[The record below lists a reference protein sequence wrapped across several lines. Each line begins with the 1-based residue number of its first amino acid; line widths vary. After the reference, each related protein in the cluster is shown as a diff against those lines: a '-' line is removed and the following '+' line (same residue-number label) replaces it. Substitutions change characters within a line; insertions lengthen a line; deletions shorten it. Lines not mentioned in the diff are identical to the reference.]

1 MSEPLNIHFTEAQ
14 ELLRCTRKWYDSNYL
29 QLEPLEKTGAMSFGS
44 AFHKMKQTYLEGN
57 EVGLPDESL
66 YQSDVE
72 LLFKLFHVWKT
83 WHYDQP
89 YTYLQ
94 IEQPLTIEYE
104 PGVMFTVT
112 PDALLRDDSTGE
124 LWIDETKTVGSFD
137 EDRLHLDLQGRV
149 QMTIAKQLGHDV
161 AGVKY
166 TQVRK
171 SNPDTARVEILK
183 EFEVRFPDGALRDA
197 AQTMAYAMRNI
208 ITLRA
213 GLDEGWLD
221 KERVLIRNSNPIG
234 FMDCACWFS
243 KACIASFMGREQEAL
258 DTLYKVREPR

>member
-14 ELLRCTRKWYDSNYL
+14 ELLRCTRKWYNSNYL
-29 QLEPLEKTGAMSFGS
+29 QLEPAEKGQAIAFGS
-44 AFHKMKQTYLEGN
+44 AFHRLKEAWLK
-57 EVGLPDESL
+57 DEEPNYEPPPYDADL
-66 YQSDVE
+66 VV
-72 LLFKLFHVWKT
+72 KLFHYWRA
-83 WHYDQP
+83 WNSDQP